1 MNNENKQ
8 QQYTQADV
16 LAGYWVDGRGVLT
29 PEMHV
34 KPVDKDRDALVGEI
48 VEKAIALNAALAAF
62 KGSVFGDIQAHI
74 DLAAE
79 KYGVMKGGKKGN
91 VTLYTFDGRYKVQR
105 AIQERIAFDERL
117 QVAKSLVDEC
127 LMDWTEDSRPEIRA
141 LIDEA
146 FQVDKEG
153 EVSTARILRLLRL
166 DIDDKRWQN
175 AMEAI
180 KDAIKVVGSKQYIR
194 IFERVGDSD
203 QYRPISLDLAA
214 V

>member
-1 MNNENKQ
+1 MSSSQN
-8 QQYTQADV
+8 QYTCAEV
-16 LAGYWVDGRGVLT
+16 LPGYWIDGRGVLT
-29 PEMHV
+29 PDAQV
-34 KPVDKDRDALVGEI
+34 KAVDKDRDALVGEI
-48 VEKAIALNAALAAF
+48 VEKAISLNSALAKF

-79 KYGVMKGGKKGN
+79 KYGVVKGGKKGN
-91 VTLYTFDGRYKVQR
+91 VTLYTYDGCYKVQR

-117 QVAKSLVDEC
+117 QVAKSLVDAC

-153 EVSTARILRLLRL
+153 EVSTGRILRLLRL
-166 DIDDKRWQN
+166 DIEDSRWQS

-180 KDAIKVVGSKQYIR
+180 KDAIKIVGSKQYIR
-194 IFERVGDSD
+194 VFERVGDSD
-203 QYRPISLDLAA
+203 QYRPISLDLAS

>member
-1 MNNENKQ
+1 MNSSQK
-8 QQYTQADV
+8 QYTCAEV
-16 LAGYWVDGRGVLT
+16 LPGYWIDGRGVLT
-29 PEMHV
+29 PDAQV
-34 KPVDKDRDALVGEI
+34 KPIDKDRDSLVGEI
-48 VEKAIALNAALAAF
+48 VEKAISLNSALAEF

-79 KYGVMKGGKKGN
+79 KYGVIKGGKKGN
-91 VTLYTFDGRYKVQR
+91 VTLYTYDGRYKVQR

-117 QVAKSLVDEC
+117 QAAKSLVDAC
-127 LMDWTEDSRPEIRA
+127 LMDWTEGSRPEIRA

-153 EVSTARILRLLRL
+153 EVSTGRILRLLRL
-166 DIDDKRWQN
+166 DIEDSRWQS
-175 AMEAI
+175 AMEAV

-194 IFERVGDSD
+194 VFERVGDSD